1 MIVDSNGGEEARK
14 KVDAPH
20 TPRLIPARVGG
31 GSLADETRRN
41 YGLSVEARRA
51 EKKNMELALEE
62 EGRFWNKV
70 SGQRR
75 ANTLLRSVSSTANLY
90 GLVERVALTSLQIT
104 ARIFIYIFCSSSL
117 ILFPVLIFRCRL
129 SFRVFISF

>member
-1 MIVDSNGGEEARK
+1 MIVDSNDGEEARK
-14 KVDAPH
+14 KVDAH

-75 ANTLLRSVSSTANLY
+75 ANTLVRSASSTADL
-90 GLVERVALTSLQIT
+90 RFMA
-104 ARIFIYIFCSSSL
+104 SSNEL
-117 ILFPVLIFRCRL
+117 L
-129 SFRVFISF
+129 

>member
-1 MIVDSNGGEEARK
+1 MIVESSVERK
-14 KVDAPH
+14 RRRRWMHRTHSSANSCPS
-20 TPRLIPARVGG
+20 
-31 GSLADETRRN
+31 SLADETRRN

-75 ANTLLRSVSSTANLY
+75 ANTLLRSASSTADL
-90 GLVERVALTSLQIT
+90 RFMA
-104 ARIFIYIFCSSSL
+104 SSNEL
-117 ILFPVLIFRCRL
+117 L
-129 SFRVFISF
+129 

>member
-1 MIVDSNGGEEARK
+1 MIVDSNDGEEARK
-14 KVDAPH
+14 KVDAH
-20 TPRLIPARVGG
+20 TPRLIPARVG

-75 ANTLLRSVSSTANLY
+75 ANTLVRSASSTADL
-90 GLVERVALTSLQIT
+90 RFMA
-104 ARIFIYIFCSSSL
+104 SSNEL
-117 ILFPVLIFRCRL
+117 L
-129 SFRVFISF
+129 